1 MVGVP
6 DALEGL
12 GWWAIVAFLFVVV
25 LVRAQAT
32 YWAGRWLRRSADRIA
47 HRATATAEDS
57 PGNSGNTGGPVTA
70 TARTSRLA
78 RRLSGPEIDRAQR
91 FLERWGFVGI
101 PLSFLTVGFQ
111 TLVNAT
117 AGYIRMRWDLYTLA
131 MLPGCVV
138 WASVYG
144 LVSLSLIEVWKTSPA
159 LLLGLLAA
167 IVLIAWA
174 TSRLRRSAD
183 SSARTHR

>member
-25 LVRAQAT
+25 LLRAQGT
-32 YWAGRWLRRSADRIA
+32 YWAGRWLRRGADSVA
-47 HRATATAEDS
+47 HRPSEPPQDPHGDPAPALPPPTRS
-57 PGNSGNTGGPVTA
+57 
-70 TARTSRLA
+70 SRLA
-78 RRLSGPEIDRAQR
+78 RVLSGPEMDRAQR
-91 FLERWGFVGI
+91 FLERWGYIGV

-131 MLPGCVV
+131 MLPGCVA
-138 WASVYG
+138 WACVYG
-144 LVSLSLIEVWKTSPA
+144 LVSLSLIEIWKTSPW
-159 LLLGLLAA
+159 LLLGVLAA
-167 IVLIAWA
+167 IVLVAWA
-174 TSRLRRSAD
+174 TTRLRQSAG
-183 SSARTHR
+183 SGERTPR